1 MSNRA
6 DVCRSKTKLRKKC
19 MPYYGNEQV
28 DRYLDKT
35 TVIKMAQHE
44 SPRQRH
50 RWCIDL
56 VLVNEAICVGGYTL
70 ETEM

>member
-1 MSNRA
+1 MQIQN
-6 DVCRSKTKLRKKC
+6 KTREEV
-19 MPYYGNEQV
+19 YGNEQV

-44 SPRQRH
+44 SPRPRH

-56 VLVNEAICVGGYTL
+56 VLVNEAI
-70 ETEM
+70 